1 MWYWVKNLSY
11 AQFFIKLCIK
21 GSYQQFDKEYDG
33 KFSLK
38 VMTIIEHGNTFKLIR
53 TLTLL
58 I

>member
-1 MWYWVKNLSY
+1 MLN
-11 AQFFIKLCIK
+11 FFIKLCIK
-21 GSYQQFDKEYDG
+21 ESYQQFDKEYDG